1 MVMETP
7 GTGLGLPIVKEL
19 VELHKGKIWVTSSGV
34 PGEGST
40 FSLTLPIYQLE
51 QEPILHE

>member
-1 MVMETP
+1 MATA

-19 VELHKGKIWVTSSGV
+19 VEMHNGRIWVTSSGV

-40 FSLTLPIYQLE
+40 FTFTLPIYQSE
-51 QEPILHE
+51 KETAFVD